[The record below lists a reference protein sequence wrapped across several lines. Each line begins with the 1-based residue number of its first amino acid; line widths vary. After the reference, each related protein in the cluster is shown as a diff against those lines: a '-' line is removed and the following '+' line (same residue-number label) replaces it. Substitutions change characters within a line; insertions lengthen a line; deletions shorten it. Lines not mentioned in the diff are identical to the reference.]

1 MKKKHVQA
9 CLRPRDRFWGV
20 PAPKSDS
27 AFDNLL
33 GPQPSWSPSTKQQLR
48 KLVAAPY
55 LAPNDWTPRLDAYFA
70 SPLALTLNLTCQ
82 SLIKTGNCQI
92 KSELLQ
98 VILISHLSKYTSRAL
113 TILITMM
120 TPTGVVE
127 MKKRVFPSNNS
138 HSIRTKFFV
147 VENAFTLVS
156 VK

>member
-1 MKKKHVQA
+1 MLSSQCVCVCVGPVQ
-9 CLRPRDRFWGV
+9 LKRSRPCY
-20 PAPKSDS
+20 
-27 AFDNLL
+27 L
-33 GPQPSWSPSTKQQLR
+33 GTSPSVSCKR
-48 KLVAAPY
+48 A
-55 LAPNDWTPRLDAYFA
+55 D
-70 SPLALTLNLTCQ
+70 SLALTLNLTCQ